1 MPQERSSEFFSV
13 AIRHVSS
20 IMPTTRS
27 SWRSLTLRG
36 FSLPVCAES
45 KQPWLRGSTE
55 YPRSRMRLVRRRAL
69 SGPRK
74 EAAMSSGRLCAR
86 CGGRLP
92 AFLLLCVLRGFD
104 LRYFLQPQCPGGLLA
119 QHEFL
124 HLAAGRQGI
133 GLHKLEVARNLLVT
147 DLPFAEVP

>member
-1 MPQERSSEFFSV
+1 MKRESPPSST
-13 AIRHVSS
+13 SS
-20 IMPTTRS
+20 GTSIVTR
-27 SWRSLTLRG
+27 LIALAT
-36 FSLPVCAES
+36 ES
-45 KQPWLRGSTE
+45 RFPWVRGSR
-55 YPRSRMRLVRRRAL
+55 PGVLVRL
-69 SGPRK
+69 LIGK
-74 EAAMSSGRLCAR
+74 ETAMSSGRLCAR

>member
-1 MPQERSSEFFSV
+1 MVCRGMSCFPMMLSSLPPSAGFFVQMGLMCLTRQARCMPGGES
-13 AIRHVSS
+13 
-20 IMPTTRS
+20 PCTR
-27 SWRSLTLRG
+27 RSLTR
-36 FSLPVCAES
+36 
-45 KQPWLRGSTE
+45 
-55 YPRSRMRLVRRRAL
+55 
-69 SGPRK
+69 
-74 EAAMSSGRLCAR
+74 CAR
-86 CGGRLP
+86 RLP
-92 AFLLLCVLRGFD
+92 AFLLLCVLRSFD

>member
-1 MPQERSSEFFSV
+1 MKRESPPSSTSSGTSIVTWLIALATESRFPWV
-13 AIRHVSS
+13 RGIRAGV
-20 IMPTTRS
+20 
-27 SWRSLTLRG
+27 
-36 FSLPVCAES
+36 
-45 KQPWLRGSTE
+45 
-55 YPRSRMRLVRRRAL
+55 LVRL
-69 SGPRK
+69 LIGK